1 MTDTNKHSGDS
12 DELWF
17 PEDDLLQETDSFFDE
32 SPSGKSADG
41 KHSGRNRSASGRSA
55 SKGGNKRS
63 PSGRSRGAN
72 RNRKHSSSRKK
83 GGKRRSRE
91 TYLHLA
97 IAGVLLVMF
106 LVAAIRLIIWNIGE
120 DSGFDPNADTSEFD
134 TEALDYVQQL
144 DPALLEGH
152 EDDGVT
158 NIVCLGN
165 APFADDRSDNGLAG
179 LIAQACDATVYNC
192 AFPDSYISM
201 KYQEYSDSYPQDAL
215 SLYLTVAS
223 FCGGDFTLMEHAAPL
238 LPENADIAQEAL
250 DTLKSVDFS
259 TVDMIVMMYDLS
271 DYRDQRPVLDENND
285 INLLTWNGALN
296 ASIQM
301 IQQTFPYIRIVVLS
315 PSYGQFEDEN
325 GNLINPDT
333 EDFGHGA
340 LPDYVQHQID
350 VAMYNGVSIL
360 DNYYGTITEND
371 QETCLTDG
379 YHLNEEGRRRVVS
392 RFAKEIFGIEETDG

>member
-134 TEALDYVQQL
+134 QRHWIMCSSWILPSWRDTKMTASPISSALETPPL
-144 DPALLEGH
+144 P
-152 EDDGVT
+152 T
-158 NIVCLGN
+158 
-165 APFADDRSDNGLAG
+165 
-179 LIAQACDATVYNC
+179 TV
-192 AFPDSYISM
+192 
-201 KYQEYSDSYPQDAL
+201 
-215 SLYLTVAS
+215 
-223 FCGGDFTLMEHAAPL
+223 
-238 LPENADIAQEAL
+238 
-250 DTLKSVDFS
+250 
-259 TVDMIVMMYDLS
+259 
-271 DYRDQRPVLDENND
+271 
-285 INLLTWNGALN
+285 
-296 ASIQM
+296 
-301 IQQTFPYIRIVVLS
+301 RITGW
-315 PSYGQFEDEN
+315 PG
-325 GNLINPDT
+325 
-333 EDFGHGA
+333 
-340 LPDYVQHQID
+340 
-350 VAMYNGVSIL
+350 
-360 DNYYGTITEND
+360 
-371 QETCLTDG
+371 
-379 YHLNEEGRRRVVS
+379 
-392 RFAKEIFGIEETDG
+392 